1 MLVCFLNEMCL
12 PILGKTE
19 NVFESH
25 PRQTK
30 VVKSGSDNS
39 TAKRSA
45 MGVCYGSLE
54 KTIINGF
61 PVP

>member
-1 MLVCFLNEMCL
+1 MCL
-12 PILGKTE
+12 LILGKTE

-25 PRQTK
+25 PRQTE

-39 TAKRSA
+39 TAKRLA

-54 KTIINGF
+54 KTIINGC
-61 PVP
+61 PVS